1 MVLMNSAKKA
11 RNQASLVNQNQGGG
25 MKKAGLPPTM
35 AMTQWR
41 WINYN
46 KPFSGANGILNLTNM
61 RKNRFKTFPNQ
72 NLPINMPGRGFIF
85 MH

>member
-1 MVLMNSAKKA
+1 MVLMNGTKKA
-11 RNQASLVNQNQGGG
+11 RYQSSIINQPQGGG

-46 KPFSGANGILNLTNM
+46 KNNSGSDGILNLTNM
-61 RKNRFKTFPNQ
+61 RRNRFKTFPNQ
-72 NLPINMPGRGFIF
+72 NLPVNMHGSGFIF

>member
-1 MVLMNSAKKA
+1 MVLMNSAKNA
-11 RNQASLVNQNQGGG
+11 RNQASIVNQNQGGG

-41 WINYN
+41 WINYGKHN
-46 KPFSGANGILNLTNM
+46 SGSDGILNLTNM

-72 NLPINMPGRGFIF
+72 NLPINMPGRGFF
-85 MH
+85 QMR

>member
-1 MVLMNSAKKA
+1 MVLMSGTKKA
-11 RNQASLVNQNQGGG
+11 RYQASIVNQPQGGG

-35 AMTQWR
+35 AMTQLR

-72 NLPINMPGRGFIF
+72 NLPVNMHGSGFIF